1 MILQDASMSVL
12 IVLGEDGAESP
23 VDETEHNRM
32 GQRLGE
38 ARRAGR
44 ERQEDAGGE
53 EDEED
58 HGDEDVCIEASHL
71 LIGT

>member
-1 MILQDASMSVL
+1 MSVL
-12 IVLGEDGAESP
+12 IVLREDGAESP

-32 GQRLGE
+32 GQRLSE
-38 ARRAGR
+38 ARRSGG

-58 HGDEDVCIEASHL
+58 HGDKDVCIETSHL
-71 LIGT
+71 YVGT

>member
-23 VDETEHNRM
+23 VDEAKDNRM
-32 GQRLGE
+32 GERLGE

-53 EDEED
+53 EDEEN
-58 HGDEDVCIEASHL
+58 HRDEDVRIEASHL
-71 LIGT
+71 SVGT

>member
-1 MILQDASMSVL
+1 MSVL

-32 GQRLGE
+32 GDRLGE
-38 ARRAGR
+38 ARCSGG

-53 EDEED
+53 EDEEN
-58 HGDEDVCIEASHL
+58 HRDEDVCIEASHL
-71 LIGT
+71 SVGT

>member
-1 MILQDASMSVL
+1 MSVL
-12 IVLGEDGAESP
+12 IVLREDGAESP
-23 VDETEHNRM
+23 VDETEHDRM
-32 GQRLGE
+32 SHRLGE

-44 ERQEDAGGE
+44 EREEDAGSE
-53 EDEED
+53 EDEEN